1 MNKVNF
7 LCRVGWA
14 TYFERVPLWDYS
26 ENLSADFTAR
36 SPNYGHGLAFFL
48 APVGLEIPP
57 NSVGGFLGL
66 FNTTNSDSS
75 QNQIVHVEFD
85 SFVNQEWDPTV
96 QHLGDFELARFMDHE
111 LGPQT
116 IEVFGTLGYMAPKYL
131 RMGKASKES
140 DVYSFG
146 LVSLEI
152 VTGRRSINPMG
163 KDFEMGLVD
172 WIWNLHGKGDLL
184 LALDKKLQTNF
195 DEKQVECLMII
206 GLWCSHLDQNL
217 RPSIRQAIQVL
228 NFEATMPN
236 LPTDMPV
243 PTPARIS
250 FCEASLSTTSL

>member
-1 MNKVNF
+1 
-7 LCRVGWA
+7 
-14 TYFERVPLWDYS
+14 
-26 ENLSADFTAR
+26 
-36 SPNYGHGLAFFL
+36 
-48 APVGLEIPP
+48 
-57 NSVGGFLGL
+57 
-66 FNTTNSDSS
+66 
-75 QNQIVHVEFD
+75 
-85 SFVNQEWDPTV
+85 
-96 QHLGDFELARFMDHE
+96 MDHE

-116 IEVFGTLGYMAPKYL
+116 TGVAGTLGYMAPKYL
-131 RMGKASKES
+131 RMGRASKKS

-146 LVSLEI
+146 VISLEI
-152 VTGRRSINPMG
+152 VTRRRSINPMG

-206 GLWCSHLDQNL
+206 GLWCSHPDQNL

-228 NFEATMPN
+228 KFEATMPN

-250 FCEASLSTTSL
+250 FCEASLSTRSL